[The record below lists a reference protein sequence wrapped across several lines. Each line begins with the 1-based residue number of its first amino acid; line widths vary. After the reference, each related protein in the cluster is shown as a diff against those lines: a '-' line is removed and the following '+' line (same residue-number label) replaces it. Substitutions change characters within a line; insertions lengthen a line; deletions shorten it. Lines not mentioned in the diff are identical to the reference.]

1 MDDLKQ
7 EIKALIIETL
17 KLEEVT
23 PEGIDADQPLFG
35 AGLGLDS
42 IDALELTVA
51 LERRYRLSIADEQV
65 GRRAFASVSA
75 LAAFVAENR
84 GDGAQPHAG

>member
-1 MDDLKQ
+1 MNELKHQ
-7 EIKALIIETL
+7 LKALIIETL

-23 PEGIDADQPLFG
+23 PESIEDDQPLFG
-35 AGLGLDS
+35 EGLGLDS

-65 GRRAFASVSA
+65 GRRAFASLNT

-84 GDGAQPHAG
+84 QDQAAAV